1 MHRVESIESL
11 KKVVSSANLTHLL
24 INDNEYVSDREYI
37 ESIADNI
44 SVVVISEPGFE
55 LPKNSKARL
64 STKPFY
70 AFPIVSILNS
80 GLKSN
85 KEPGDTLRVTDV
97 HALVVDDEPM
107 NLIVAKSILKR
118 YGMEVS
124 TATSGQESIDLC
136 RDHRYDI
143 IFMDH
148 MMGNMDGVEAMK
160 KIRSDVKGLNREI
173 PVVALTANAMSSAKQ
188 MFLSEGFDGFVSK
201 PIEIEELERTLK
213 RVLPKNSISFVNK
226 EDEVPETKEANV
238 TDASV
243 EDEVLEFEASGDD
256 EVLEFDATSDDEV
269 LEFGPDDGSSSR
281 SNDAEFL
288 KNELAKIEVD
298 MDSALTFLGGDP
310 DLYHDVL
317 LQFASEMDGK
327 VSKLSKFFEEKNWKE
342 YEIIIH
348 AMKSSSKMIG
358 ARPDIT
364 EDALKLEKAAH
375 DEDASYIEEN
385 HTRVLEIFKSLG
397 EKILCLVD

>member
-1 MHRVESIESL
+1 
-11 KKVVSSANLTHLL
+11 
-24 INDNEYVSDREYI
+24 
-37 ESIADNI
+37 
-44 SVVVISEPGFE
+44 
-55 LPKNSKARL
+55 
-64 STKPFY
+64 
-70 AFPIVSILNS
+70 
-80 GLKSN
+80 
-85 KEPGDTLRVTDV
+85 
-97 HALVVDDEPM
+97 M

-213 RVLPKNSISFVNK
+213 RLLPKNSISFVNK

-269 LEFGPDDGSSSR
+269 LEFGPDDGSSSG

-288 KNELAKIEVD
+288 KNELAKIDVD
-298 MDSALTFLGGDP
+298 MDRALTFLGGDP

-327 VSKLSKFFEEKNWKE
+327 VTKLNNFFEEKNWKE

-358 ARPDIT
+358 ARHDIT

-385 HTRVLEIFKSLG
+385 HVRVLDIFKSLG